1 MLTIKTPLSLN
12 SWLPSHQLLLSG
24 KLQYCKPDPT
34 LWLRIL
40 HSAFEYANFFRDE
53 GLVAKPKVKNKD
65 LTPFFSTFWMNLQLR
80 WDLYRAREAEGKYLR
95 SIKKIKA
102 AHIRV

>member
-1 MLTIKTPLSLN
+1 
-12 SWLPSHQLLLSG
+12 
-24 KLQYCKPDPT
+24 
-34 LWLRIL
+34 
-40 HSAFEYANFFRDE
+40 
-53 GLVAKPKVKNKD
+53 
-65 LTPFFSTFWMNLQLR
+65 MNLQLR